1 MLANELPLRWLW
13 LAAMTA
19 VALRGLIVK
28 GWEIGTYLVDSDDAL
43 RLVEVRELI
52 AGAPWFDTTTLA
64 LGGDAGLVSHWS
76 RLVDLPLALLLAGLR
91 LVLPETAAELA
102 LRAMWPLIVLAPML
116 WVLAL
121 ALDRACGRVAA
132 GIGLALAV
140 MSPLGLYQFDPGRI
154 DHHNV
159 MIAATVS
166 AALMMW
172 AWPKSR
178 TCWTAAGALCAL
190 ALAVGY
196 EALAP
201 VAVVAGVGVV
211 WGLADR
217 EQARAARALVVG
229 LAVTLAAAFVLT
241 VSPTRWFEIRCDGLS
256 LNLVVLAAIGA
267 AGVVVAFNAGG
278 LATWHRIGVLAAA
291 GFSGL
296 GIGGWLEPVCLAGP
310 MAQLPPALG
319 PIWLDLVVET
329 RSVLLEPFL
338 GKFDQAPAVA
348 VFLAAAVAAQAA
360 RVRRGRSWADMA
372 LLVMVAAF
380 AVLALWQHR
389 FMAYGS
395 FMAVVPL
402 AMWCAGLG
410 GWRGLQP
417 ATVRIAAVVLVSQAF
432 LLGIFKQVDI
442 AAGVAYAKPA
452 VGRGEMIANGM
463 ACLSMPALKTLGALP
478 PGLFAA
484 HIDLGAH
491 LAAVTRHRAL
501 AGPYHRIGD
510 AIIANHEIFAAR
522 SPEAAARLLAAW
534 NVDYVVTCR
543 GLDGP
548 LARSKAW
555 QGTLGADL
563 VAGRAPPYLVPVP
576 LADRDS
582 LYNVW
587 RVERSRLPPD

>member
-1 MLANELPLRWLW
+1 MPLRWLW
-13 LAAMTA
+13 LAAMMA

-28 GWEIGTYLVDSDDAL
+28 GREIGNYLVDSDDAL

-52 AGAPWFDTTTLA
+52 AGASWFDTTTLA

-76 RLVDLPLALLLAGLR
+76 RLVDLPLAILLVGLKG
-91 LVLPETAAELA
+91 VLPEAGAELA

-229 LAVTLAAAFVLT
+229 LAVMLAAAFVLT
-241 VSPTRWFEIRCDGLS
+241 VSPTRWFEIRCDALS

-291 GFSGL
+291 GFSAL

-338 GKFDQAPAVA
+338 GKLDQAPAVA

-360 RVRRGRSWADMA
+360 RVRRGRSRADMA

-395 FMAVVPL
+395 FMAVVPM
-402 AMWCAGLG
+402 AIWCAGLH

-432 LLGIFKQVDI
+432 LLGIFKQVDSAV
-442 AAGVAYAKPA
+442 AALRAKP
-452 VGRGEMIANGM
+452 VVVERGERITDGT
-463 ACLSMPALKTLGALP
+463 ACLSMSALKALGTLPA
-478 PGLFAA
+478 GLFAA

-534 NVDYVVTCR
+534 NIDYVVTCR

-548 LARSKAW
+548 LAKSKEW
-555 QGTLGADL
+555 NGTLRADL
-563 VAGRAPPYLVPVP
+563 VAGRAPLYLVPVP

-587 RVERSRLPPD
+587 RVERSRLPPG